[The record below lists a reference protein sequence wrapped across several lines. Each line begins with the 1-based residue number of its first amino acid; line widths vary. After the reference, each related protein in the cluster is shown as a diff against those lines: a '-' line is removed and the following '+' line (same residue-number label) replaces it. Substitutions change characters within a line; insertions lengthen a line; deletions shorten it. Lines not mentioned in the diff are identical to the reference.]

1 MSNFNSII
9 MKSKISM
16 LLFVA
21 AFAAACTNEM
31 EEFAKDS
38 FENVP
43 ENASLTRSCLSDT
56 IDLGELVSLEETEE
70 LKELRARYEKMY
82 SNNRKVQALDATVDD
97 FFSSNIY
104 AIRELPVTIKVR
116 TVASGSTTSNS
127 YLFCDGAGKEVT
139 LGNSSTSLGSRFYL
153 KILPATSGIPYLIY
167 SSASNTPLSVGY
179 YTNAPDDKILMTAKD
194 NSGSLYSAGWDLI
207 PSTYKGYFSI
217 QSESYLGQSD
227 PNNSWSVF
235 YHGT

>member
-70 LKELRARYEKMY
+70 LKELKARYEKMY

-104 AIRELPVTIKVR
+104 AIRELPVTI
-116 TVASGSTTSNS
+116 
-127 YLFCDGAGKEVT
+127 
-139 LGNSSTSLGSRFYL
+139 
-153 KILPATSGIPYLIY
+153 
-167 SSASNTPLSVGY
+167 
-179 YTNAPDDKILMTAKD
+179 
-194 NSGSLYSAGWDLI
+194 
-207 PSTYKGYFSI
+207 
-217 QSESYLGQSD
+217 
-227 PNNSWSVF
+227 
-235 YHGT
+235 

>member
-1 MSNFNSII
+1 M
-9 MKSKISM
+9 
-16 LLFVA
+16 
-21 AFAAACTNEM
+21 
-31 EEFAKDS
+31 
-38 FENVP
+38 
-43 ENASLTRSCLSDT
+43 
-56 IDLGELVSLEETEE
+56 
-70 LKELRARYEKMY
+70 
-82 SNNRKVQALDATVDD
+82 
-97 FFSSNIY
+97 
-104 AIRELPVTIKVR
+104 
-116 TVASGSTTSNS
+116 
-127 YLFCDGAGKEVT
+127 
-139 LGNSSTSLGSRFYL
+139 GNSSTSLGSRFYL

-235 YHGT
+235 YHVLEG

>member
-1 MSNFNSII
+1 
-9 MKSKISM
+9 M

-70 LKELRARYEKMY
+70 LKELKARYEKMY

-104 AIRELPVTIKVR
+104 AIRELPVTIKV
-116 TVASGSTTSNS
+116 AHPIN
-127 YLFCDGAGKEVT
+127 
-139 LGNSSTSLGSRFYL
+139 LG
-153 KILPATSGIPYLIY
+153 
-167 SSASNTPLSVGY
+167 
-179 YTNAPDDKILMTAKD
+179 D
-194 NSGSLYSAGWDLI
+194 
-207 PSTYKGYFSI
+207 
-217 QSESYLGQSD
+217 
-227 PNNSWSVF
+227 
-235 YHGT
+235 